1 MARWIRFFIVLILGF
16 CIGLVYGWL
25 IDPVEYVDTDP
36 DTLRIDY
43 KTDYVLMVAEAYQA
57 DKNIDLAVDRLAFLG
72 FTPPQ
77 ELVEEAMD
85 FGIQAGYTA
94 PDLGLLRVLGDALQV
109 QWSTGGEV
117 QP

>member
-25 IDPVEYVDTDP
+25 IDPVEYVDTNP

-57 DKNIDLAVDRLAFLG
+57 DKNIDLAVDRLAFLEL
-72 FTPPQ
+72 TSPE
-77 ELVEEAMD
+77 ELVGQAMD

-94 PDLGLLRVLGDALQV
+94 SDLGLMRVLGDALNI
-109 QWSTGGEV
+109 QWSTDRES